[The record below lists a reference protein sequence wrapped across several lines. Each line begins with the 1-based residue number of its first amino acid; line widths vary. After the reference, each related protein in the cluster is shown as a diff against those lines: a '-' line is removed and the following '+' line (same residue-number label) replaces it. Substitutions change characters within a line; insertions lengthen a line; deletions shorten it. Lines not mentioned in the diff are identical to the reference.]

1 VKPGEVQHVFG
12 PACYGRGG
20 AQPTVSDATRVLGCF
35 DPDFFLSG
43 GMRLDMAAWPGR
55 KNGRVGGSG
64 QAKVLLNTR
73 YMMLL
78 HSDEIL
84 FDTRVAGA

>member
-1 VKPGEVQHVFG
+1 MH
-12 PACYGRGG
+12 
-20 AQPTVSDATRVLGCF
+20 
-35 DPDFFLSG
+35 
-43 GMRLDMAAWPGR
+43 LDMAAWPGR